1 MAWSRSRLGAVFSM
15 SEPDPPGPSGASA
28 GGRDGRWNGLPTAL
42 RSPATAIWG
51 LVFLAISLAVHW
63 QEVSSPTLNVDDW
76 ALIGSPIRQA
86 Q

>member
-1 MAWSRSRLGAVFSM
+1 
-15 SEPDPPGPSGASA
+15 
-28 GGRDGRWNGLPTAL
+28 
-42 RSPATAIWG
+42 
-51 LVFLAISLAVHW
+51 VFLAISLAVHW